1 MSIGRCRRDL
11 LTSQF
16 KKIKIKINSAPTFN
30 PLSKI
35 KKKKNQKSLT
45 AAEALATEGL
55 EDGLELATGVEA
67 LFVGISTPIEAQV

>member
-16 KKIKIKINSAPTFN
+16 KKIKINSAPTFN